1 MNSIKIQD
9 TRPIYRNL
17 FFLYINNKLD
27 SQVSLVVK
35 NLPTNGGD
43 ARDKGLIPEL
53 ERSLG
58 EGMATHSHIFAWKTQ
73 RTEEPGSPWGC
84 KESDTTKQ
92 QIRWRKKIGKPY
104 HFKYHQK

>member
-73 RTEEPGSPWGC
+73 RTEESGSPWGC

-92 QIRWRKKIGKPY
+92 QSRWRKKIGKPY

>member
-1 MNSIKIQD
+1 MHSIKIQD

-17 FFLYINNKLD
+17 FFLYINNELD

-35 NLPTNGGD
+35 NLPTNAGD

-58 EGMATHSHIFAWKTQ
+58 GGMATHSRIFACKIQ
-73 RTEEPGSPWGC
+73 RTEEPGSRWGC
-84 KESDTTKQ
+84 KESDTSKQ
-92 QIRWRKKIGKPY
+92 QSRWRKKTGKPH